1 MTRAIPLG
9 ALLLAA
15 PVAAQTG
22 VTCRP
27 GDDSNEARTL
37 ATMAVAMAFSPAGA
51 AGVPTPWRV
60 ELGVELATAPE
71 VDSADAVP
79 TTCRPGKGAENV
91 NLVGVLP
98 RPRARVGLP
107 GGLALEGS
115 WIPPVRVNGVKA
127 NVVGLALA
135 RPVAVLGGRGLLSP
149 RVHATFGRVRA
160 PVTCPEAALDDPASE
175 CFEGTT
181 SDDRWDPG
189 QVGVDVA
196 VGWRGARLQPYVGAG
211 WTHLA
216 PTFQVNFTNSA
227 GQLDDTKVKVGLDR
241 AALFAGLT
249 WIAGSRLAVSGEAY
263 AVPSDAASLRV
274 AARYS
279 LARRPRARGR
289 QKASWIPLV
298 KTVSVSSKPGAG
310 SDW

>member
-1 MTRAIPLG
+1 MTRAAPIA

-15 PVAAQTG
+15 PAAAQTG

-37 ATMAVAMAFSPAGA
+37 ATMAVAMAFSPLEAPE
-51 AGVPTPWRV
+51 VPAPWRV
-60 ELGVELATAPE
+60 ELGMELATVPE

-79 TTCRPGKGAENV
+79 TTCRPGKGAEHV
-91 NLVGVLP
+91 NLIGVLP

-107 GGLALEGS
+107 WGFAFEGS
-115 WIPPVRVNGVKA
+115 WIPPVRVSGVKA

-135 RPVAVLGGRGLLSP
+135 RPMAILAGRAVVSP
-149 RVHATFGRVRA
+149 RLHATLGRVRA
-160 PVTCPEAALDDPASE
+160 PVTCPEDALDDPASE
-175 CFEGTT
+175 CFEGTV

-189 QVGVDVA
+189 QSGIDVA
-196 VGWRGARLQPYVGAG
+196 LAWRAGRLRPYLGGG

-227 GQLDDTKVKVGLDR
+227 GQLDDTRVRVNLDR

-249 WIAGSRLAVSGEAY
+249 WAAGSRLAMSGEAY
-263 AVPSDAASLRV
+263 VVAADAASLRL
-274 AARYS
+274 AARYV
-279 LARRPRARGR
+279 LGRRPRPIA
-289 QKASWIPLV
+289 
-298 KTVSVSSKPGAG
+298 PG
-310 SDW
+310 S

>member
-1 MTRAIPLG
+1 MTRVAAFA

-15 PVAAQTG
+15 PAAAQTG

-37 ATMAVAMAFSPAGA
+37 ATMAVAMAFSPAEA
-51 AGVPTPWRV
+51 PEPPAPWRV
-60 ELGVELATAPE
+60 ELGMELATVPE

-91 NLVGVLP
+91 NLLGVLP
-98 RPRARVGLP
+98 RPRARIGLP
-107 GGLALEGS
+107 WGLAFEGS

-135 RPVAVLGGRGLLSP
+135 RPVEILGRRGVLSP
-149 RVHATFGRVRA
+149 RVHATLGRVRA
-160 PVTCPEAALDDPASE
+160 PITCPEAALDDPASE

-189 QVGVDVA
+189 QFGVDVA
-196 VGWRGARLQPYVGAG
+196 VAWRGGRLRPYLGAG

-227 GQLDDTKVKVGLDR
+227 GELDDTKVKVSLDR
-241 AALFAGLT
+241 VAVFAGLT
-249 WIAGSRLAVSGEAY
+249 WAAGSRLAVSGEAY
-263 AVPSDAASLRV
+263 AVPADAATFRL
-274 AARYS
+274 AGRYT
-279 LARRPRARGR
+279 LGPPPRA
-289 QKASWIPLV
+289 AP
-298 KTVSVSSKPGAG
+298 PPP
-310 SDW
+310 